1 MESFDLKESD
11 AQLLKK
17 LRKFSA
23 GFLRPTK
30 ANRPYLYLK
39 FHLSMY
45 NILPILYCSSVN
57 V

>member
-1 MESFDLKESD
+1 MESFDLKGD

-17 LRKFSA
+17 LKRFSA

-30 ANRPYLYLK
+30 AARLYLYLK
-39 FHLSMY
+39 FHFSMY
-45 NILPILYCSSVN
+45 KILPILYCSSVN